1 MVIVEMH
8 SGNRVTCSLSERKT
22 AKMAIQK
29 DLTPSG
35 AKKYLYYWTESG
47 KKKKK
52 KNFKRI

>member
-1 MVIVEMH
+1 MVIVEMY

-22 AKMAIQK
+22 GKMAIQK
-29 DLTPSG
+29 DPTPSG
-35 AKKYLYYWTESG
+35 AKKSG